1 MRHLTPTLLVISL
14 FFSTF
19 LSAQTNQLH
28 VAVSGHES
36 YQSLP
41 DVSVFLDKTKYGGV
55 TNAQGGYTFTDI
67 PEGSYSLVVKS
78 IGFITQRRDITIA
91 EGQNDALFISLEE
104 NITTL
109 PEVAVSSSTLTGGLA
124 RATAI
129 GGSATYLSPKV
140 LAEQKQTDIGRILR
154 EVPGVS
160 VQDEDGFGLRP
171 NIGMRGT
178 GSERSSKISLMED
191 GILLAPAPY
200 AAPAAY
206 FFPTAGRMQGIEV
219 VKGSSQIEF
228 GPYTTGGALN
238 LISTAIPNE
247 FSGLIDVQAGEYNT
261 KQLHAYVGNSGEN
274 FDFLVESFQYG
285 SDGFKELDG
294 GGTTG
299 FQKADYLAKLQ
310 YRFGENAWRNTLSF
324 KIASSSE
331 ESEETYLGL
340 TAQDFDA
347 TPYRRYAASQ
357 NDLMTTQQEQYS
369 LRYSAEIGNRWQLTS
384 VLYRNNFHRNWYKLD
399 KVNGTSISSIL
410 SDPAANDSAYQVL
423 TGRNSATDAVAL
435 KANNRSYYAQGWQ
448 TTASYQFYTEKA
460 SHLIKGGIRLHQ
472 DQIDRFQWVDGYQ
485 MTDGNLFQTS
495 AGTPGTES
503 NRIETANAVAAHLL
517 YQIERGALT
526 ITPGLRNEQV
536 RIKREDFGKEDPDRT
551 GTNLSERENRV
562 SAWIP
567 GVSADYQFDENMNLF
582 AGIHKGFAPP
592 GSAEGTNPEESWNY
606 ETGIRGA
613 MQSFQWTAVLFF
625 NDYENLLGVDL
636 SAGGGAGTGDLFN
649 GGTAQSYGLELS
661 AQYDLLNGSNSMWR
675 LPVRFNYTFTQ
686 AQFTNSFDSDFEPWG
701 SVESGDQLPYLAQHR
716 FNYTVSVEYGKWDMH
731 LSGQWQS
738 ESRAVAGQGA
748 IPANE
753 LIPSFHVLDL
763 SLEYHM
769 NPFVEIYGTIRNV
782 TNEVYLVSLRPA
794 GGRPGLP
801 QLAQIGLRASF

>member
-1 MRHLTPTLLVISL
+1 MSKRTPTLLLFSL
-14 FFSTF
+14 LFSML
-19 LSAQTNQLH
+19 LSAQSNQ
-28 VAVSGHES
+28 VNVTISGPES
-36 YQSLP
+36 FQALP
-41 DVSVFLDKTKYGGV
+41 DVSVYLDKTKYGGV
-55 TNAQGGYTFTDI
+55 TNAQGTYSFNDL
-67 PEGSYSLVVKS
+67 PEGTYSLVIKS
-78 IGFITQRRDITIA
+78 IGFITQRRELIILD
-91 EGQNDALFISLEE
+91 GQNEDLAFSLEE

-109 PEVAVSSSTLTGGLA
+109 PEVAVSSTTLTGGLA

-154 EVPGVS
+154 EIPGVS

-191 GILLAPAPY
+191 GILMAPAPY

-206 FFPTAGRMQGIEV
+206 FFPPAGRMQGIEV

-310 YRFGENAWRNTLSF
+310 YRFGGNAWKNTLSF

-340 TAQDFDA
+340 TADDFEA
-347 TPYRRYAASQ
+347 APYRRYAASQ

-384 VLYRNNFHRNWYKLD
+384 VLYRNDFHRNWYKLD
-399 KVNGTSISSIL
+399 KVNGTSISTVL
-410 SDPAANDSAYQVL
+410 ADPSENDSAYQVL
-423 TGRNSATDAVAL
+423 TGANSEADALSL
-435 KANNRSYYAQGWQ
+435 KANNRSYFAQGWQ
-448 TTASYQFYTEKA
+448 TSASYQFYTVKT
-460 SHLIKGGIRLHQ
+460 SHLIKGGVRLHQ

-485 MTDGNLFQTS
+485 MTEGNLFQTS

-503 NRIETANAVAAHLL
+503 NRIETANAVAAHVL
-517 YQIERGALT
+517 YQIERGAWT

-536 RIKREDFGKEDPDRT
+536 RIKREDFGKEDPNRV
-551 GTNLSERENRV
+551 GSNLSERENQV

-567 GVSADYQFDENMNLF
+567 GISGDFRFDETTNLF

-606 ETGIRGA
+606 EVGIRGA
-613 MQSFQWTAVLFF
+613 QHALQWTAVLFF

-661 AQYDLLNGSNSMWR
+661 AQYDLLNASRGKWR

-686 AQFTNSFDSDFEPWG
+686 AQFTNSFDSDFDPWG

-716 FNYTVSVEYGKWDMH
+716 LNYTVSVEYGKWDMH

-738 ESRAVAGQGA
+738 ESRAVAGQGT
-748 IPANE
+748 IPQNE